1 MGIIFYEEQQ
11 LFLLETQNT
20 EYWIGIVDEAYLGHI
35 YYGKK
40 IGDPRC
46 AYLLRTG
53 ERPLPPS
60 KNRKEKASFADGF
73 PFEYPTW
80 GTGDFRESCLNLRTA
95 KGYRGCELFYE
106 SHEIFNGKPK
116 LKGLP
121 ATFCSLAAKDKAK
134 KPQDVK
140 TEVQKE
146 QGCQDAETLAGGQ
159 TLEITCRD
167 PFLNIKVILRYS
179 VFDDND
185 AIIRSTEIV
194 NEGAKPIYLEKVLS
208 ACLTMEDE
216 QYDYLTLNG
225 SWARERHI
233 QKSPISYGKQGV
245 FSERGISSHQSH
257 PFIAVLDRNADQEHG
272 NVYAMHFVYSGNF
285 LAQVEKDQ
293 FDSLRMVMGIHP
305 EGFTWVLEPGMS
317 FTAPEVVCMYSSE
330 GLGKMTRSFHDLY
343 RNHLIRS
350 PYLHEKRP
358 LLINNWE
365 ATYFDFDTDKLLA
378 IAREAKKHG
387 IEMLVM
393 DDGWFGRRDHE
404 YCSLGDWVVN
414 KSKLKGGLEYL
425 VEQVKAEGMKFGIW
439 FEPEMVSPDSDLYR
453 LHPEWALQIPGR
465 PATMAR
471 GQYVLDLSQQEVV
484 DYVYESV
491 AKILQ
496 SADISYVKWDMNR
509 PLTDVASL
517 YTEGK
522 SQGELF
528 HRYVLGLYQMQE
540 RLITEFPD
548 LLLENCAS
556 GGGRFDPG
564 MLYYS
569 PQIWCSDDTDAI
581 ERLEIQEGTAL
592 LYPLSTMGAHVSD
605 CPNHIVGRNTPFTTR
620 GHVAL
625 AGTFGYELDITKIS
639 QEDKKEIEEQTAVYH
654 KYQPLIREGD
664 YYRLASWR
672 KDYGL
677 DCWEVVAK
685 DKSEALV
692 TVVQVLARAAFR
704 SRKIHIKG
712 LDPYADYLLE
722 ETGQVAKGSLWM
734 EGGFLVPESN
744 GDFISHLC
752 HFIRQQH

>member
-1 MGIIFYEEQQ
+1 MGIIFHEEEQ
-11 LFLLETQNT
+11 LFQLETLNT
-20 EYWIGIVDEAYLGHI
+20 EYWIGIADEMYLGHI

-40 IGDPRC
+40 IGDARC
-46 AYLLRTG
+46 AYLLKTG
-53 ERPLPPS
+53 ERPFVPS
-60 KNRKEKASFADGF
+60 KNRKEKASFTDSF
-73 PFEYPTW
+73 PYEYPTW
-80 GTGDFRESCLNLRTA
+80 GTGDFRESCLNVRTA

-106 SHEIFNGKPK
+106 SHAIIEGKPG
-116 LKGLP
+116 LFGLP
-121 ATFCSLAAKDKAK
+121 ATFCQAEEQIKAKEGTEQNIADKAK
-134 KPQDVK
+134 SDLP
-140 TEVQKE
+140 
-146 QGCQDAETLAGGQ
+146 GAGGQ

-167 PFLNIKVILRYS
+167 PFLNLKVILRYS
-179 VFDDND
+179 VFDDSD

-194 NEGAKPIYLEKVLS
+194 NEGAKPVYLEKVLS
-208 ACLTMEDE
+208 ACLTMDDE
-216 QYDYLTLNG
+216 NYDYLTLNG

-233 QKSPISYGKQGV
+233 EKTPISHGKQGI
-245 FSERGISSHQSH
+245 FSERGISSHQEH
-257 PFIAVLDRNADQEHG
+257 PFLAVLDRNADQEQG
-272 NVYAMHFVYSGNF
+272 RVYAMHFVYSGNF

-305 EGFTWVLEPGMS
+305 EGFCWELEPGMH

-330 GLGKMTRSFHDLY
+330 GLGKMTRNFHDLY
-343 RNHLIRS
+343 RSHLIRS
-350 PYLHEKRP
+350 PYLHKKRP

-393 DDGWFGRRDHE
+393 DDGWFGQRNHE
-404 YCSLGDWVVN
+404 YCSLGDWTVN

-425 VEQVKAEGMKFGIW
+425 VEQVKAEGMKFGLW
-439 FEPEMVSPDSDLYR
+439 FEPEMISPDSDLYR
-453 LHPEWALQIPGR
+453 LHPEWAMQIPGR
-465 PATMAR
+465 PATQGR
-471 GQYVLDLSQQEVV
+471 GQYVLDLSQQEVI

-491 AKILQ
+491 AKILR

-509 PLTDVASL
+509 PLTDVGSL
-517 YTEGK
+517 YSEGK
-522 SQGELF
+522 KQGELF
-528 HRYVLGLYQMQE
+528 HRFVLGLYQMQE
-540 RLITEFPD
+540 RLLAEFPN

-556 GGGRFDPG
+556 GGGRFDAG

-605 CPNHIVGRNTPFTTR
+605 CPNHIVGRSTPFTTR

-625 AGTFGYELDITKIS
+625 SGTFGYELDITKIS
-639 QEDKKEIEEQTAVYH
+639 KEDKEEIERQTVLYH
-654 KYQPLIREGD
+654 KYQPLVREGD

-672 KDYGL
+672 ENHHF
-677 DCWEVVAK
+677 DCWEVAAK

-692 TVVQVLARAAFR
+692 TLVQVIAEAAFR
-704 SRKIHIKG
+704 SRKIRIKG
-712 LDPYADYLLE
+712 LDAEADYLLE

-734 EGGFLVPESN
+734 EGGLLVPRDN
-744 GDFISHLC
+744 GDFISHLY
-752 HFIRQQH
+752 HFVRQ